1 MSTYTWIHDAARQGD
16 VDAMTRLLAIG
27 VSPNQRLLTSPDLE
41 LDRKPLHQMF
51 TYSIKL
57 PPRGENY
64 IACFELLLRHGADVN
79 ATDRDG
85 ATALLYLTAG
95 KAETHWVERFINAGA
110 DVRMACEQ
118 GTTPLHYAASRGD
131 CDAVRLLIRAGA
143 ALDVCEV
150 GGGTPL
156 QHAITGPAPWAR
168 NNQRICSILL
178 RAGAP
183 LPDLSTISDTH
194 PVLPYLRKVRAA
206 GSFTNYERLHIDKLT
221 RILTP
226 RRGPSSPLRRVPTE
240 IIRKIVVFAFHA
252 GFYVIPE
259 PEPAF
264 IIPSHWTTTQ

>member
-27 VSPNQRLLTSPDLE
+27 VSPNQKLLTSPDLE
-41 LDRKPLHQMF
+41 LDRNPLHQMF

-64 IACFELLLRHGADVN
+64 IACFELLLRYGADMN

-118 GTTPLHYAASRGD
+118 GTTPL
-131 CDAVRLLIRAGA
+131 
-143 ALDVCEV
+143 
-150 GGGTPL
+150 
-156 QHAITGPAPWAR
+156 
-168 NNQRICSILL
+168 
-178 RAGAP
+178 
-183 LPDLSTISDTH
+183 
-194 PVLPYLRKVRAA
+194 
-206 GSFTNYERLHIDKLT
+206 
-221 RILTP
+221 
-226 RRGPSSPLRRVPTE
+226 
-240 IIRKIVVFAFHA
+240 VFAFHA
-252 GFYVIPE
+252 GFYVL

-264 IIPSHWTTTQ
+264 TFTIPSHWTPSNY